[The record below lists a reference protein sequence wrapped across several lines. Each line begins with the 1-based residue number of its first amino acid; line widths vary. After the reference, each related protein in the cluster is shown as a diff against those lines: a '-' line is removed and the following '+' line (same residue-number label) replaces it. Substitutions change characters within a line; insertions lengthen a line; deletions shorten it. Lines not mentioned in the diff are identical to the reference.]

1 MPGTYPPLLPIVPR
15 SLSPEEKYL
24 TMLTCFHRLPHLSPY
39 LQGFDTMC
47 LHAGYNPVGDD
58 AVYGLGQGAP
68 RGVPLHRTAPYQVH
82 PVRAIFRCYPPR
94 SRFGISDINFL

>member
-1 MPGTYPPLLPIVPR
+1 
-15 SLSPEEKYL
+15 
-24 TMLTCFHRLPHLSPY
+24 
-39 LQGFDTMC
+39 MC

-82 PVRAIFRCYPPR
+82 PVRAIFCCYPPR
-94 SRFGISDINFL
+94 SRFGISDISFL

>member
-1 MPGTYPPLLPIVPR
+1 
-15 SLSPEEKYL
+15 
-24 TMLTCFHRLPHLSPY
+24 MLTAGSPDRLPHPSAY

-68 RGVPLHRTAPYQVH
+68 RGVPLHRTAPYQVR
-82 PVRAIFRCYPPR
+82 PRFRVVTPRDRDSESPISSSLSTLGPTERRDVR
-94 SRFGISDINFL
+94 